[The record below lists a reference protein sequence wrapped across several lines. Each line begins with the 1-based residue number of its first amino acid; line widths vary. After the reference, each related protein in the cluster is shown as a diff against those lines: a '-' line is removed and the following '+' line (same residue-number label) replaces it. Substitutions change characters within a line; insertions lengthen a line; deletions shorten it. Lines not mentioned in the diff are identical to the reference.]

1 MSSGDFRGVL
11 YGGAAVAVSSG
22 DLRDNGR
29 ECGSD
34 NMKRILSDGLVSENT
49 PTKKNKSMV
58 HRHTPEQIQQLEAF
72 FKECPHPDENQR
84 MELCRRLSLE
94 GRQVK
99 FWFQNR
105 RTLMKTQLERKENE
119 LLRQENERLRIENR
133 ALHAAARSPVCWSCG
148 GPAELKEPLWLENDR
163 LREDLRRYS
172 GTLAGRQPPHTA
184 ASSLETSMLVELAL
198 SAMDELVKKAQAEEP
213 LWVRGGAGEEAA
225 LNEDE
230 YRRAFPQSLRSRPA
244 RLVTAASKAT
254 EMVMITSSTL
264 IDGLMDANRW
274 PEIFPNVVARSS
286 TAHVIS
292 AGIGGTRSGILQL
305 MTAELQVLS
314 PLVPLRELSFLRFC
328 KELSHGVWAVVDVS
342 VGTVGEDPSSPHSPL
357 VYQWLPSGC
366 VVEDMANGCSKVAR
380 EYYESAVHPLY
391 RLLLRSGMALGAH
404 RWVAALQRHCNSRA
418 ALSSSAVLSGGDS
431 PGKSPLR
438 FLAAGKREML
448 KLAGRMTENF
458 CGGVSASP
466 ARGWRKLRAENLGE
480 DVRVVIR
487 RAMAVPGELSD
498 AVICAAASVWLAAPP
513 QHLLDLLMRGEW
525 RILSDG
531 GPVQEAATI
540 ATGRRRENTV
550 SLLRAGPGCAA
561 NGTTL
566 ILREVSTDVS
576 SSLVVHAP
584 LEAAAAD
591 LVVNGGDSS
600 GVALLPSGF
609 VVTSDGSAAVGAPA
623 SKTGGSLLTVAFQ
636 ILANGLSDTNTLA
649 VDSVETVN
657 SLISRTLG
665 KIEAAL
671 HCCEC

>member
-1 MSSGDFRGVL
+1 
-11 YGGAAVAVSSG
+11 
-22 DLRDNGR
+22 
-29 ECGSD
+29 
-34 NMKRILSDGLVSENT
+34 MKRILSDGLVSENT

-133 ALHAAARSPVCWSCG
+133 ALHATARSPVCWSCG

-184 ASSLETSMLVELAL
+184 ASSLETSML
-198 SAMDELVKKAQAEEP
+198 LVKKAQAEEP

-230 YRRAFPQSLRSRPA
+230 YRRAFPQSLRPRPA
-244 RLVTAASKAT
+244 RFVTTASKAT

-357 VYQWLPSGC
+357 VYQRLPSGC
-366 VVEDMANGCSKVAR
+366 VVEDMANGCSKVTWIEHAD
-380 EYYESAVHPLY
+380 YYESAVHPLY
-391 RLLLRSGMALGAH
+391 RLLLRSGMALGAR
-404 RWVAALQRHCNSRA
+404 RWVAALQRHCNSLA
-418 ALSSSAVLSGGDS
+418 ALSSSATV
-431 PGKSPLR
+431 
-438 FLAAGKREML
+438 AAGKREML

-458 CGGVSASP
+458 CGGVNASP

-480 DVRVVIR
+480 DVRVAIR

-498 AVICAAASVWLAAPP
+498 AVICAAAS
-513 QHLLDLLMRGEW
+513 W